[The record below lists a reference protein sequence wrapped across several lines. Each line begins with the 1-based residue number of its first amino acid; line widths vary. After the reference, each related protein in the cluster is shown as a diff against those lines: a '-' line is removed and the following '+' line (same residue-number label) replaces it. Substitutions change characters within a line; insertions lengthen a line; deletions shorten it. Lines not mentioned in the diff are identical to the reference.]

1 MLTLNRANLSTI
13 NSNPSLV
20 FPTAEQLVY
29 PERIIQFGTGVL
41 LRGLP
46 DFYVDEANRIGQ
58 FKGRIVV
65 IKSTSSGDTSAF
77 SEQDG
82 LYTISIKGISSGET
96 VEKSV
101 INSSISRV
109 LVAQHNWTDIL
120 NCAENLEIQLVISN
134 TTEVGIAYVEEKIG
148 TNAPI
153 SYPGK
158 LLAYLLRRYD
168 FFKGSPSAGLVIIPT
183 ELIPHNADKLLE
195 ILIRLA
201 EFNECSVEFIEW
213 VKSSNYF
220 CNSLVDRIVPGM
232 LSAEQKLAAEKSLGY
247 TDHLMIMAEPF
258 NLWAIES
265 ASEHVKS
272 ILSFAQSSPGCVV
285 VPNIEKFKELKLRI
299 LNGSHTFS
307 CSLAILRGNDLVRK
321 SMSDSYMS
329 SFISSLMFD
338 EIVPALDSSSIPY
351 EDALAFASNV
361 KDRFS
366 NPFIDHKW
374 SSISV
379 QMSSKM
385 KMRNVPLIKMHYQKT
400 NSAPSSMCLGFAA
413 FLLFMRSEKNEAG
426 QYVGKYKQYTY
437 QITDDNANYF
447 SNLWHENQPEDL
459 VALCLADQSFWGDEL
474 SQYNGFSAAVLT
486 HLIELLD
493 QES

>member
-338 EIVPALDSSSIPY
+338 EIVPALVSSSIPY

-447 SNLWHENQPEDL
+447 SNLWNENQPEEL
-459 VALCLADQSFWGDEL
+459 VAMCLADQSFWGDDL
-474 SQYNGFSAAVLT
+474 SQYDGFSSAVLM
-486 HLIELLD
+486 HLNNLLN
-493 QES
+493 QE

>member
-65 IKSTSSGDTSAF
+65 IKSTSSGDASAF

-247 TDHLMIMAEPF
+247 MDDLMIMAEPF

-265 ASEHVKS
+265 ASEYVKS
-272 ILSFAQSSPGCVV
+272 ILSFAESSPGCVV

-307 CSLAILRGNDLVRK
+307 CSLAILQGNDLVRK
-321 SMSDSYMS
+321 SMSDPYMS
-329 SFISSLMFD
+329 TFISSLMFD
-338 EIVPALDSSSIPY
+338 EIVPALVSSSIPY

-413 FLLFMRSEKNEAG
+413 FLLFMRSEKNAEG
-426 QYVGKYKQYTY
+426 KFIGKYKHYTY
-437 QITDDNANYF
+437 QITDDNAHYF
-447 SNLWHENQPEDL
+447 ADLWHQYEPNMLLERS
-459 VALCLADQSFWGDEL
+459 LADKSFWGDDL
-474 SQYNGFSAAVLT
+474 SKYDGFSSAVLM
-486 HLIELLD
+486 HLNNLLN
-493 QES
+493 QE

>member
-1 MLTLNRANLSTI
+1 MLKLNRTNLSTI
-13 NSNPSLV
+13 SSNPSLV

-29 PERIIQFGTGVL
+29 PEKIIQFGTGVL

-46 DFYVDEANRIGQ
+46 DFYVDVANRMGQ

-65 IKSTSSGDTSAF
+65 VKSTSSGDTSAF

-82 LYTISIKGISSGET
+82 LYTISIKGITNGET

-109 LVAQHNWTDIL
+109 LVAQDNWADIL
-120 NCAENLEIQLVISN
+120 NCAENLEIKIVISN
-134 TTEVGIAYVEEKIG
+134 TTEVGIAYLEEKIG
-148 TNAPI
+148 TDVPI

-158 LLAYLLRRYD
+158 LLAYLLHRFT
-168 FFKGSPSAGLVIIPT
+168 FFKGNPDAGLVIIPT
-183 ELIPHNADKLLE
+183 ELIPHNAEKLLE
-195 ILIRLA
+195 IIIRLA
-201 EFNECSVEFIEW
+201 EFNKCSDEFIEW
-213 VKSSNYF
+213 IKSSNHF

-232 LSAEQKLAAEKSLGY
+232 LSAEQKSVAEISLGY
-247 TDHLMIMAEPF
+247 SDDLMIMAEPF

-265 ASEHVKS
+265 DAEQVRSV
-272 ILSFAQSSPGCVV
+272 LSFASTSPGCLV
-285 VPNIEKFKELKLRI
+285 VPSIEKFKELKLRI

-307 CSLAILRGNDLVRK
+307 CSLAILHGNDLVK
-321 SMSDSYMS
+321 NSMRDPLMS

-338 EIVPALDSSSIPY
+338 EIVPALVSSSIPY
-351 EDALAFASNV
+351 DDAYEFAKNV

-385 KMRNVPLIKMHYQKT
+385 KMRNVPLIKMHYQKA
-400 NSAPSSMCLGFAA
+400 NSIPQHMSLGFAA
-413 FLLFMRSEKNEAG
+413 FLLFMRSEKNGEG
-426 QYVGKYKQYTY
+426 KFIGKYKHYTY
-437 QITDDNANYF
+437 QITDDNAHYF
-447 SNLWHENQPEDL
+447 ADLWHQYEPYML
-459 VALCLADQSFWGDEL
+459 VDRSLADQSFWGDDL
-474 SQYNGFSAAVLT
+474 SQYDGFSSAVLM
-486 HLIELLD
+486 HLNNLLN
-493 QES
+493 QE

>member
-1 MLTLNRANLSTI
+1 MLKLNRENLSTI

-247 TDHLMIMAEPF
+247 MDDLMIMAEPF

-265 ASEHVKS
+265 ASEYVKS
-272 ILSFAQSSPGCVV
+272 ILSFAESSPGCVV
-285 VPNIEKFKELKLRI
+285 VPSIEKFKELKLRI

-307 CSLAILRGNDLVRK
+307 CSLAILHGNDLVRN
-321 SMSDSYMS
+321 SMKDPLMS

-338 EIVPALDSSSIPY
+338 EIVPALVSSSIPY

-413 FLLFMRSEKNEAG
+413 FLLFMRSEKNGAG

-447 SNLWHENQPEDL
+447 SNLWNENQPEEL
-459 VALCLADQSFWGDEL
+459 VALCLADQSFWGDDL
-474 SQYNGFSAAVLT
+474 SQYDGFSSAVLM
-486 HLIELLD
+486 HLNNLLN
-493 QES
+493 QE

>member
-459 VALCLADQSFWGDEL
+459 VALCLADQSFWGDDL
-474 SQYNGFSAAVLT
+474 SQYDGFSSAVLM
-486 HLIELLD
+486 HLNNLLN
-493 QES
+493 QE

>member
-1 MLTLNRANLSTI
+1 MLKLNRENLSTI

-96 VEKSV
+96 VQKSV

-201 EFNECSVEFIEW
+201 EFNECSFEFIEW

-265 ASEHVKS
+265 ASEYVKS

-285 VPNIEKFKELKLRI
+285 VPSIEKFKELKLRI

-307 CSLAILRGNDLVRK
+307 CSLAILHGNDLVRN
-321 SMSDSYMS
+321 SMKDPLMS

-338 EIVPALDSSSIPY
+338 EIVPALVSSSIPY

-413 FLLFMRSEKNEAG
+413 FLLFMRSEKNGAG

-447 SNLWHENQPEDL
+447 SNLWNENQPEEL
-459 VALCLADQSFWGDEL
+459 VALCLADQSFWGDDL
-474 SQYNGFSAAVLT
+474 SQYDGFSSAVLM
-486 HLIELLD
+486 HLNNLLN
-493 QES
+493 QE